1 MNKNLIYPLLIVIG
15 SSSYGILS
23 TIIKLSMEHGF
34 TTAEAVTS
42 QYVVG
47 FMLAI
52 ILFIIT
58 QRALPKI
65 SLKGFFVIMISGFL
79 TGTTGIVYGQAVHYL
94 PASLAV
100 VMLFQFTWI
109 GLFLDCIIHRRRPT
123 RPELISLVFLV
134 AGTILA
140 AGILDVD
147 LSGLDWRGWAF
158 GLAAA
163 FSFACF
169 MQFNSKQ
176 VEGIS
181 TIGRMTVM
189 SLFSMIIV
197 LVFQAP
203 EIITTGKLFSTSLL
217 YFGLALGF
225 FGIIL
230 PIILFT
236 IAVPK
241 VGGGIASIL
250 SATELPVAIVVSVI
264 VLHEALTW
272 IQIIGIVLVLFGM
285 MLPTLYQHR
294 KQSAKTDNHLIV
306 NEKSTL

>member
-1 MNKNLIYPLLIVIG
+1 MNKNLLYPLLIVIG

-23 TIIKLSMEHGF
+23 TMIKVAMGHGF
-34 TTAEAVTS
+34 TTEEAVTS

-47 FMLAI
+47 FLLALI
-52 ILFIIT
+52 IFIVT
-58 QRALPKI
+58 QRSLPNI
-65 SLKGFFVIMISGFL
+65 SGKGFLIIMISGLL
-79 TGTTGIVYGQAVHYL
+79 TGTTGIVYGQSVHYL

-123 RPELISLVFLV
+123 QPELISLVFLIS
-134 AGTILA
+134 GTILA

-158 GLAAA
+158 GLASA

-169 MQFNSKQ
+169 MQFNSKR

-181 TIGRMTVM
+181 TIGRMTIM
-189 SLFSMIIV
+189 SLFSMLIV
-197 LVFQAP
+197 LLFQAP
-203 EIITTGKLFSTSLL
+203 EVVTNGKLFGTELL

-230 PIILFT
+230 PILLFT
-236 IAVPK
+236 VAVPK
-241 VGGGIASIL
+241 VGGGVASIL
-250 SATELPVAIVVSVI
+250 SAIELPVAILASVI
-264 VLHEALTW
+264 VLHEALTGL
-272 IQIIGIVLVLFGM
+272 QIFGIALVLFGM
-285 MLPTLYQHR
+285 TLPTLLQNR
-294 KQSAKTDNHLIV
+294 KQAV
-306 NEKSTL
+306 NLEDVTAE